1 MLKSIIK
8 PSVLALGILLN
19 LEAKADGFLLPSE
32 NFSYQ
37 SYEEAAQKETA
48 NQDYIIPLIFIKDIE
63 FYNNTS
69 TSAYTKDI
77 KAFLSLEPS
86 VIVADNEA
94 MADYFLIPYLQY
106 SKIEPIN
113 QEKSRYSMAVT
124 VKLQASGGAKI
135 DKEEKRRFILIDNA
149 QDKQEIARKLMLKLI
164 KEASTALVIR
174 LKNK

>member
-8 PSVLALGILLN
+8 PSVLALGIILSPKA
-19 LEAKADGFLLPSE
+19 EADGFLLPSE

-37 SYEEAAQKETA
+37 AYEETAQKETA
-48 NQDYIIPLIFIKDIE
+48 SQDYIIPLVFIKDIE
-63 FYNNTS
+63 FYNNTT

-86 VIVADNEA
+86 VIVADDEA
-94 MADYFLIPYLQY
+94 VADYFLIPYLQY
-106 SKIEPIN
+106 SKIDPVN
-113 QEKSRYSMAVT
+113 QEKSRYSMSVT
-124 VKLQASGGAKI
+124 VKLQAKGGAEI
-135 DKEEKRRFILIDNA
+135 DQEEKRRFILIDNA
-149 QDKQEIARKLMLKLI
+149 QDKQEIARRLMLKLI